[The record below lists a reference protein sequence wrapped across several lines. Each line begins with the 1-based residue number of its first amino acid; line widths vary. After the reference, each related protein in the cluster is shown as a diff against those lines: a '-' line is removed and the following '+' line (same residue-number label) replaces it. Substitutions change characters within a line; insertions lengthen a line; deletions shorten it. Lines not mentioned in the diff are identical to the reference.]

1 MGQAPDEVKAAAGEV
16 TESVDDD
23 GLASVLLSVSTAVR

>member
-16 TESVDDD
+16 TGSIHEA
-23 GLASVLLSVSTAVR
+23 GLAETLASLP